1 MKTTANE
8 RLSSAQRPVQKT
20 KQGNVIAAQS
30 PIPAPSPAPQR
41 IGPVAVLIIAVV
53 IVSSAAIM
61 IRFAQNAGVS
71 SMAISAWRLGIAS
84 LVLTAIVAA
93 RVSARAEIAALT
105 KKQWLLGV
113 VSGAFLAAHIA
124 AWITSLAYT
133 SVASSTALVTT
144 NPIWIALVSWLVFR
158 ERLGVWLIVGIA
170 AAIGGSG
177 LIFLSD
183 ARATASVGAN
193 PLLGNLLALL
203 GSFTVCGYLLVG
215 RRLRQSF
222 SLLTYVWLV
231 YSTAAAM
238 LFAAAFFMGLPLSG
252 YNVVAWSCLIGL
264 ALGPQLLGHSGINW
278 ALKHVSASFV
288 AVAILAEPIGSALLA
303 WLIFDERFQ
312 PLQLC
317 GFVLLLM
324 GIYLASRDATKSP
337 RPVVPE

>member
-1 MKTTANE
+1 VQTSASQT
-8 RLSSAQRPVQKT
+8 LS
-20 KQGNVIAAQS
+20 
-30 PIPAPSPAPQR
+30 APLR
-41 IGPVAVLIIAVV
+41 IGPVAILIIAVI

-71 SMAISAWRLGIAS
+71 SIAISAWRLGIAA
-84 LVLTAIVAA
+84 LVLTAIVVA
-93 RVSARAEIAALT
+93 RSNARAEISGLT
-105 KKQWLLGV
+105 PRQWLLGI

-124 AWITSLAYT
+124 AWIASLSYT
-133 SVASSTALVTT
+133 SVASSTALVAT

-158 ERLGVWLIVGIA
+158 ERLGAWLIVGITS
-170 AAIGGSG
+170 AIGGSA

-183 ARATASVGAN
+183 ARATVSAASN
-193 PLLGNLLALL
+193 PMLGNLLALL

-222 SLLTYVWLV
+222 SLLGYVWLV
-231 YSTAAAM
+231 YSTAAVM
-238 LFAAAFFMGLPLSG
+238 LCITALVSGVPLWG
-252 YNVVAWSCLIGL
+252 YSTIAWVCLIAL

-303 WLIFDERFQ
+303 WLILDERFQ

-317 GFVLLLM
+317 GFVLLLL
-324 GIYLASRDATKSP
+324 GIYLASRDTPKAALP
-337 RPVVPE
+337 G

>member
-1 MKTTANE
+1 V
-8 RLSSAQRPVQKT
+8 RPLVPAT
-20 KQGNVIAAQS
+20 SIA
-30 PIPAPSPAPQR
+30 PRR
-41 IGPVAVLIIAVV
+41 IGPIAVLIAAVV
-53 IVSSAAIM
+53 IVSTAAIL

-84 LVLTAIVAA
+84 CVLSAIVAA
-93 RVSARAEIAALT
+93 RVSARAEIASLT
-105 KKQWLLGV
+105 RTQWLLGI

-158 ERLGVWLIVGIA
+158 ERLGVWLVVGIA

-183 ARATASVGAN
+183 ARATASASTN

-222 SLLTYVWLV
+222 SLLIYVWLV

-238 LFAAAFFMGLPLSG
+238 LFATALLSG
-252 YNVVAWSCLIGL
+252 VPLHGYSVIAWACLIGL

-303 WLIFDERFQ
+303 WLIFDEHFA

-317 GFVLLLM
+317 GFVLLLL
-324 GIYLASRDATKSP
+324 GIYLASRDAAGTAKP
-337 RPVVPE
+337 AIPD

>member
-1 MKTTANE
+1 M
-8 RLSSAQRPVQKT
+8 
-20 KQGNVIAAQS
+20 
-30 PIPAPSPAPQR
+30 
-41 IGPVAVLIIAVV
+41 GPVAVLIIAVV

-84 LVLTAIVAA
+84 FVLSAIVAA
-93 RVSARAEIAALT
+93 RASARAEIAGLT
-105 KKQWLLGV
+105 QKQWLLGV

-124 AWITSLAYT
+124 AWIASLAYT
-133 SVASSTALVTT
+133 SVASSTALVAT

-158 ERLGVWLIVGIA
+158 ERLGLWLAVGIA
-170 AAIGGSG
+170 SAIAGSG

-183 ARATASVGAN
+183 ARATASASTN

-231 YSTAAAM
+231 YSTAAVI
-238 LFAAAFFMGLPLSG
+238 LFATALLTGAALSG
-252 YNVVAWSCLIGL
+252 YSVVAWSCLVGL

-288 AVAILAEPIGSALLA
+288 AVAILAEPIGAALWA
-303 WLIFDERFQ
+303 WLIFDEHFA

-324 GIYLASRDATKSP
+324 GIYLASRDSSSNTAGNPKAIMP
-337 RPVVPE
+337 D